1 MTGKISVREEGVKRN
16 SEHSLDIFSRVRQS
30 QVYETLKPANT
41 KGYDGVQKWR
51 SAYKIKG

>member
-16 SEHSLDIFSRVRQS
+16 SEHSLDIFTRVRQL

-41 KGYDGVQKWR
+41 KGYDGVQKM
-51 SAYKIKG
+51 A